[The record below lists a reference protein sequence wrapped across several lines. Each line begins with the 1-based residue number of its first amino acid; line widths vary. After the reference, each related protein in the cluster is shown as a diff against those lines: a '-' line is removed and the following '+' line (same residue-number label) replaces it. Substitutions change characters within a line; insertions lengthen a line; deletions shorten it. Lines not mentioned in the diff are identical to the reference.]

1 MGALSSTPMITKSQH
16 DKDMYELEKKY
27 IQHQRRVDTLNRQK
41 LEALTDEYR
50 KYAAIGS
57 IACGAVLVGSYLRVG
72 KRPRAKISKLEKELQ
87 HVKEEAIRVKK
98 RSEIDVKN
106 SKKYGYEKFAKSLLT
121 VSDNLDNA
129 IDPRYH
135 LTDPDDG
142 GDPSTNM
149 QNLLTGVKLTRGSLQ
164 KSFSEF
170 GIEKINPLG
179 EKFDP
184 TLGHEA
190 VKLVSSSES
199 EHPPEHVHEVLQ
211 CGFKLHNE
219 RDLRPATV
227 VVVKDG

>member
-1 MGALSSTPMITKSQH
+1 MGALSSTPTVTKSQH

-27 IQHQRRVDTLNRQK
+27 IKHQRRMDILHRQK
-41 LEALTDEYR
+41 LESLKDEYR
-50 KYAAIGS
+50 TYAAIGS
-57 IACGAVLVGSYLRVG
+57 VACGAIVVCSYLMLG
-72 KRPRAKISKLEKELQ
+72 KRPRAKLSKLEKELQ
-87 HVKEEAIRVKK
+87 YVKEEAIRVKK
-98 RSEIDVKN
+98 RSEIDVNN

-129 IDPRYH
+129 IDPKYH
-135 LTDPDDG
+135 LDAVEG

-149 QNLLTGVKLTRGSLQ
+149 QNLLTGVKLTRDSLQ

-179 EKFDP
+179 ERFDP

-190 VKLVSSSES
+190 VQLVSSNES

-211 CGFKLHNE
+211 CGFKLHDE
-219 RDLRPATV
+219 RDLRAATV
-227 VVVKDG
+227 VVVKDD